1 MAKEKLNAG
10 MSKETVDKLNQM
22 AKENPGGNP
31 GGNPD
36 GNPSNATDGRPYV
49 PRNMRNMRPR
59 YKNPNNIEEAL
70 KIYPEHIVKL
80 VNLVK
85 SNSDIRRYTSLGI
98 LNYLFQK
105 TVIEEAK
112 GYVTF
117 NWTKFRVVNRGLSA
131 EYRYTESFFLNCLI
145 ASFTSFANAAQKIIG
160 VFCSNEFEETF
171 KEDKAVMDAAIE
183 AAETADEA
191 SEYKEET
198 E

>member
-1 MAKEKLNAG
+1 MAREKLNAG
-10 MSKETVDKLNQM
+10 MSKETVEKLNQM
-22 AKENPGGNP
+22 AKENPGGNL
-31 GGNPD
+31 NES
-36 GNPSNATDGRPYV
+36 PSNEINEKTYV

-59 YKNPNNIEEAL
+59 YKNPNNIEDAL

-105 TVIEEAK
+105 GIIEEAK

-117 NWTKFRVVNRGLSA
+117 NWTKFRVVNRGLSV
-131 EYRYTESFFLNCLI
+131 EYRYTEAFFLNCLI

-160 VFCSNEFEETF
+160 VFCSNEFEEAF

-183 AAETADEA
+183 AAENADEA
-191 SEYKEET
+191 SEDKKEDE
-198 E
+198 

>member
-1 MAKEKLNAG
+1 MAKEKIAAG
-10 MSKETVDKLNQM
+10 VNEETIDKLKKI
-22 AKENPGGNP
+22 ADENPKNEP
-31 GGNPD
+31 VHRI
-36 GNPSNATDGRPYV
+36 T
-49 PRNMRNMRPR
+49 RPR
-59 YKNPNNIEEAL
+59 YKHPDTMKDAL
-70 KIYPEHIVKL
+70 KEYPKHLVKI
-80 VNLVK
+80 VNLVR

-105 TVIEEAK
+105 NIIEEAK

-117 NWTKFRVVNRGLSA
+117 NWTKFRVVNRGLSV

-160 VFCSNEFEETF
+160 VFCSNEFEEAF
-171 KEDKAVMDAAIE
+171 KEDKAIMDGAIE

-191 SEYKEET
+191 SEDKEPT

>member
-1 MAKEKLNAG
+1 MAREKLNAG
-10 MSKETVDKLNQM
+10 MSKETVEKLNQM
-22 AKENPGGNP
+22 AKENPGGNL
-31 GGNPD
+31 NES
-36 GNPSNATDGRPYV
+36 PSNEINEKTYV

-59 YKNPNNIEEAL
+59 YKNPNNIEDAL

-105 TVIEEAK
+105 GIIEEAK

-117 NWTKFRVVNRGLSA
+117 NWTKFRVVNRGLSV
-131 EYRYTESFFLNCLI
+131 EYRYTEGFFLNCLI

-160 VFCSNEFEETF
+160 VFCSNEFEEAF

-183 AAETADEA
+183 AAENADEA
-191 SEYKEET
+191 SEDKKEDE
-198 E
+198 

>member
-1 MAKEKLNAG
+1 MAREKLNAG
-10 MSKETVDKLNQM
+10 ISQETAEKLNKIAQ
-22 AKENPGGNP
+22 ENPGGNL
-31 GGNPD
+31 NE
-36 GNPSNATDGRPYV
+36 NPSNAINEKTYV

-105 TVIEEAK
+105 GIIEEAK

-117 NWTKFRVVNRGLSA
+117 NWTKFRVVNRGLSV
-131 EYRYTESFFLNCLI
+131 EYRYTEAFFLNCLI

-160 VFCSNEFEETF
+160 VFCSNEFEEAF

-183 AAETADEA
+183 AAENADEA
-191 SEYKEET
+191 SEKEAE
-198 E
+198 

>member
-1 MAKEKLNAG
+1 MAKEKIHAGLNQ
-10 MSKETVDKLNQM
+10 ETIDKLDKI
-22 AKENPGGNP
+22 AKENPVEDKENVGKPYAQRSVRN
-31 GGNPD
+31 
-36 GNPSNATDGRPYV
+36 TRPH
-49 PRNMRNMRPR
+49 
-59 YKNPNNIEEAL
+59 YKNPNNVEDAF
-70 KIYPEHIVKL
+70 KVYPEHIVKL

-105 TVIEEAK
+105 NIIEEAK

-117 NWTKFRVVNRGLSA
+117 NWTKFRVVNRGLSV

-160 VFCSNEFEETF
+160 VFCSNEFEEAF
-171 KEDKAVMDAAIE
+171 KEDKAIMNGAIT
-183 AAETADEA
+183 AAEIADEA
-191 SEYKEET
+191 SEDKEPT

>member
-10 MSKETVDKLNQM
+10 MSQETAEKLNKI
-22 AKENPGGNP
+22 AKENPVVDDSNKIRQRTMHRYQNP
-31 GGNPD
+31 KTVED
-36 GNPSNATDGRPYV
+36 
-49 PRNMRNMRPR
+49 
-59 YKNPNNIEEAL
+59 AL

-105 TVIEEAK
+105 GIIEEAK

-117 NWTKFRVVNRGLSA
+117 NWTKFRVVNRGLSV
-131 EYRYTESFFLNCLI
+131 EYRYTETFFINCLI

-171 KEDKAVMDAAIE
+171 KEDKSVMDAAVK
-183 AAETADEA
+183 AAEHADEV
-191 SEYKEET
+191 SESMNAE
-198 E
+198 

>member
-1 MAKEKLNAG
+1 MAREKLNAG
-10 MSKETVDKLNQM
+10 MSKETVEKLNQM
-22 AKENPGGNP
+22 AKENPGGNLNETNEN
-31 GGNPD
+31 GND
-36 GNPSNATDGRPYV
+36 GKPYA

-59 YKNPNNIEEAL
+59 YKNPNNIEDAL

-105 TVIEEAK
+105 GIIEEAK

-117 NWTKFRVVNRGLSA
+117 NWTKFRVVNRGLSV
-131 EYRYTESFFLNCLI
+131 EYRYTEAFFLNCLI

-160 VFCSNEFEETF
+160 VFCSNEFEEAF

-191 SEYKEET
+191 SETKEID
-198 E
+198 